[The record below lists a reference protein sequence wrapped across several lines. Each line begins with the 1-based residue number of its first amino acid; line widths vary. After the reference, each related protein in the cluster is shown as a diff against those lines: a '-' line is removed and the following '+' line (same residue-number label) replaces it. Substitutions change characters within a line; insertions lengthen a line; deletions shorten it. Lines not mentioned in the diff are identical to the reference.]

1 MKHFNIVNY
10 LSIFNIS
17 LLNNAVIFDWW
28 DDLLPKL
35 IILFVPNNFNDWLS
49 LDLIIFDII
58 LYDVNIT
65 LFELYIIF
73 DDNILRDELSLI
85 ILLTL
90 NFHYYKLL

>member
-1 MKHFNIVNY
+1 MKHFIIVNY

-35 IILFVPNNFNDWLS
+35 IILFVPDNVNYWLN
-49 LDLIIFDII
+49 LDIIIFDII
-58 LYDVNIT
+58 LYIVNIT

-73 DDNILRDELSLI
+73 DDNILRDELSLV
-85 ILLTL
+85 ILLS
-90 NFHYYKLL
+90 FKFSLL

>member
-1 MKHFNIVNY
+1 MKHFIIVNY

-35 IILFVPNNFNDWLS
+35 IILFVPDNVNYWLN
-49 LDLIIFDII
+49 LDIIIFDII
-58 LYDVNIT
+58 LYIVNIT

-73 DDNILRDELSLI
+73 DDNILRDQLSLI
-85 ILLTL
+85 ILLL
-90 NFHYYKLL
+90 